1 MLLILMLVLPVETCF
16 ACQLKRSLMATVS
29 AHYGVLMKKLTN
41 GEHYTVLQTTCALPA
56 KWVDHI
62 MIFWLKCL

>member
-1 MLLILMLVLPVETCF
+1 
-16 ACQLKRSLMATVS
+16 LKRSLMATVS

-56 KWVDHI
+56 KWVDHNHDFLVKVP
-62 MIFWLKCL
+62 MKLKLT